1 MPPSVRYCRR
11 ACRRRSKRWKTSRC
25 SARQFGEVFV
35 DYYLKLKRNEAGR
48 YQRWIEEGGVVP
60 PDDGTT
66 DWEQREYFDF
76 F

>member
-1 MPPSVRYCRR
+1 MPPTGRCCPR
-11 ACRRRSKRWKTSRC
+11 ACRRRSTRSNRSRC
-25 SARQFGEVFV
+25 SAREFGEVFI
-35 DYYLKLKRNEAGR
+35 DYFLKLKRNEAGR
-48 YQRWIEEGGVVP
+48 FQKWIEEGGVQP